1 MIREAI
7 TDWNYIKRINYVV
20 INKNIIN
27 CCTGAISGSSG
38 KVNYILHIIRLK
50 KYGQLKL

>member
-7 TDWNYIKRINYVV
+7 TDWNYIKRINSVV
-20 INKNIIN
+20 MSKNIIH

-38 KVNYILHIIRLK
+38 KVNYKILIIRLK

>member
-7 TDWNYIKRINYVV
+7 TDWNYIKRVNSVV
-20 INKNIIN
+20 IHKNIIN

-38 KVNYILHIIRLK
+38 KVNYRINIIRLK
-50 KYGQLKL
+50 KEG